1 MGVSIMKKILFG
13 GMMMLAGTISATVL
27 LVGSIVVAELSR
39 LNWRIT
45 QPEIMYALE
54 PFWFIRRYQLQIPLA
69 VFVIMAVIGL
79 ALSICGLIEK
89 QGK

>member
-1 MGVSIMKKILFG
+1 MKKILFG
-13 GMMMLAGTISATVL
+13 GMMMLAGTVGATVIL
-27 LVGSIVVAELSR
+27 AGSVVVAELAR

-45 QPEIMYALE
+45 QPEMMYVLE

-69 VFVIMAVIGL
+69 AFVIMAVIGL
-79 ALSICGLIEK
+79 AFSIWGLIEK